1 VTLADGETLRLEVPT
16 EAAGQ
21 RLDRFLREKL
31 RDHSRSALIRW
42 IHAGRVTIDG
52 TPAAKPGVA
61 VKAGSRIEVEAPA
74 PRSDAPQPQAIDI
87 PILHQDDDIVVVDKP
102 VNLVVHPGHGQPD
115 GTLINGL
122 LGLGITLAPAGGT
135 VRPGIVHRLDRDTSG
150 VMVVAKTDAAHRALS
165 RAFAERRVRKR
176 YRTLVWGRPDP
187 DEGTIDRGIGR
198 SRNNPTKMAVQ
209 GTRGML
215 RVARTHYRTVESIPG
230 FALLEIDLETG
241 RTHQIRVHLQSIRHP
256 VVGDQRYGGRSWR
269 GIQDMLKRN
278 AVKQF
283 EGLALHSFELQF
295 DHPVGGERCT
305 FHAPMPERLTRL
317 LDALRGT
324 AR

>member
-1 VTLADGETLRLEVPT
+1 VTLAGGDTLRFKVPS

-21 RLDRFLREKL
+21 RLDRFLASTVSDR
-31 RDHSRSALIRW
+31 SRSVWTRW
-42 IHAGRVTIDG
+42 IHDGRVTIDG
-52 TPAAKPGVA
+52 TPATKPGVV
-61 VKAGSRIEVEAPA
+61 VKAGSRIAVETPA
-74 PRSDAPQPQAIDI
+74 PRADTPQPQTIPI
-87 PILHQDDDIVVVDKP
+87 PILHQDDDIIVVDKP
-102 VNLVVHPGHGQPD
+102 VNLIVHPGHGQPD

-122 LGLGITLAPAGGT
+122 LGLGIPLAPAGGT
-135 VRPGIVHRLDRDTSG
+135 LRPGIVHRLDRDTSG

-187 DEGTIDRGIGR
+187 DEDTIDRGIGR

-209 GTRGML
+209 GTRGMR
-215 RVARTHYRTVESIPG
+215 RVARTHYKTVESIPG

-256 VVGDQRYGGRSWR
+256 VVGDERYGGRSWR
-269 GIQDMLKRN
+269 GIQDPLKRN
-278 AVKQF
+278 AVKKF
-283 EGLALHSFELQF
+283 EGLALHAFELQF
-295 DHPVGGERCT
+295 DHPLRGEPCT
-305 FHAPMPERLTRL
+305 FHSPMPARFARL
-317 LDALRGT
+317 LDVLRGI

>member
-1 VTLADGETLRLEVPT
+1 M

-21 RLDRFLREKL
+21 RLDRFLAATLPDR
-31 RDHSRSALIRW
+31 SRSVLARW
-42 IHAGRVTIDG
+42 IHDGRVTIDG
-52 TPAAKPGVA
+52 TRAAKPGVA
-61 VKAGSRIEVEAPA
+61 VKAGSRIVVETPA
-74 PRSDAPQPQAIDI
+74 LRADTPQPQAIDI

-102 VNLVVHPGHGQPD
+102 VNLVVHPGHGQPN

-122 LGLGITLAPAGGT
+122 LGLGVPLAPAGGIL
-135 VRPGIVHRLDRDTSG
+135 RPGIVHRLDRDTSG

-209 GTRGML
+209 GTRGTR
-215 RVARTHYRTVESIPG
+215 RVARTHYKTVESIPG

-256 VVGDQRYGGRSWR
+256 VVGDERYGGRSWR
-269 GIQDMLKRN
+269 GIQDVPKRT
-278 AVKQF
+278 AVKKF
-283 EGLALHSFELQF
+283 EGLALHAFELEF
-295 DHPVGGERCT
+295 EHPVRGERCT
-305 FHAPMPERLTRL
+305 FHSPMPERLTRL
-317 LDALRGT
+317 LDVLRST